1 MVHRLQ
7 TELYQAQHALSTLL
21 GLAPADTRD
30 LLGNGGSIPKI
41 PETIELGLP
50 ADILR
55 QRPDVRQA
63 EYLAMAQNASVG
75 LAKANLYPSFSLNGS
90 LGLSAA
96 GNTDTTRTG
105 DSGFEQLFSADSITY
120 AVGPSFVWPFLNYGR
135 IRNSVRVQD
144 ARLQQAL
151 IAYRETALRAARE
164 VEDALVGLE
173 GARHQDD
180 LLSQTVDTALRSTE
194 VAQLRFNEGFADYQ
208 RVLSAQQ
215 ALFAQQSRFVANKS
229 KVVGNYIALY
239 LALGGGWQV
248 RYESELLDAETREA
262 MSERTDWGD
271 LIESTESAVSGK
283 TQ

>member
-1 MVHRLQ
+1 
-7 TELYQAQHALSTLL
+7 
-21 GLAPADTRD
+21 
-30 LLGNGGSIPKI
+30 
-41 PETIELGLP
+41 
-50 ADILR
+50 
-55 QRPDVRQA
+55 
-63 EYLAMAQNASVG
+63 
-75 LAKANLYPSFSLNGS
+75 LNGS

-105 DSGFEQLFSADSITY
+105 DSGLSQLFSADSITY

-151 IAYRETALRAARE
+151 IAYKETALQAMVA
-164 VEDALVGLE
+164 LE

-180 LLSQTVDTALRSTE
+180 LLRQTVDTALRSTE

-215 ALFAQQSRFVANKS
+215 ALFAQQSRFVSNKS
-229 KVVGNYIALY
+229 KVVGSYIALY
-239 LALGGGWQV
+239 VALGGGWQV
-248 RYESELLDAETREA
+248 RYESELIDAETREA
-262 MSERTDWGD
+262 MSERSNWGD